1 MGLLTQNA
9 TDPDYTGNKGVV
21 LKNNSKKPIERLMG
35 EAIAQLLFI
44 RIAMPTLIQVTAWL
58 RHNVVKMALGPMML
72 TETRICEQFQKGLQ
86 ILLDTIDDAMILY
99 TQNIQVVNY
108 FEVSTG
114 FVNVIIMYETSGGK
128 VSEIRSLG

>member
-44 RIAMPTLIQVTAWL
+44 RIAMPTLIQVTAL
-58 RHNVVKMALGPMML
+58 A
-72 TETRICEQFQKGLQ
+72 ETQCGEDGFGAH
-86 ILLDTIDDAMILY
+86 DA
-99 TQNIQVVNY
+99 N
-108 FEVSTG
+108 
-114 FVNVIIMYETSGGK
+114 
-128 VSEIRSLG
+128 